1 MSNTESLVQS
11 YSLIRKFNPLVLVLG
26 FGLMLLF
33 FTVFSSSMKFDLKLI
48 ASCLTLILVSLIVA
62 VEMVR
67 IEKKTNRIINL
78 ESASHD

>member
-1 MSNTESLVQS
+1 MSNNESLAHAFD
-11 YSLIRKFNPLVLVLG
+11 LMRKFNPLVYILG

-48 ASCLTLILVSLIVA
+48 ASFLTFILISLIVA

-78 ESASHD
+78 ESA